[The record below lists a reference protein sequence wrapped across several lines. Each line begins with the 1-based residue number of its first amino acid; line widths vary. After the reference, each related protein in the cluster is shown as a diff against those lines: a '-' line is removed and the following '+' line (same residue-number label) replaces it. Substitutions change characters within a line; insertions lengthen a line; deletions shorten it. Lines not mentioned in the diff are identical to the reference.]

1 MLRIPGFPFS
11 SIRKALRLRDFV
23 AQGFICT
30 ISCLIAGFAFNSTLA
45 IADDVRS
52 TTSAKKEELSL
63 EQLKRDGKTRSRF
76 LEASRPE
83 QEATTAKPDQ
93 KQPEPKL
100 AEFRTRIEP
109 ILRSACMDCHGPDT
123 QEGNIRIDSLDPNLH
138 VGKDV
143 DWWTEIFSVVSKGEM
158 PPPDSKSLTDRERDQ
173 IVDWLSSELHAA
185 SIVKRQS
192 ASQTVFRRMTRY
204 DYNYAL
210 QDLLGLPWDFAKDL
224 PPEAKSTEGFRNT
237 AEHLGMSV
245 SQIETF
251 QRLSRQALYRA
262 TVQGSQPPAI
272 AWAITMKDVS
282 RLEWPKQEQQIE
294 KAKTEHKDDEKKLQA
309 ELEKLEHSFKQP
321 RQQTYFRNL
330 QTGRTVA
337 ANWEYYEAKY
347 AIAPVEALTP
357 PPTNVDQVAIIPAGK
372 WLNVELG
379 NKLPDDGTLRV
390 RVRASRSSTKG
401 NRIPSLQLH
410 FGWQASNEGRAL
422 LPVSQRD
429 LQITAATDAPEFY
442 QWDIPLGEIYP
453 RNSVRKT
460 SAMGTMPSPSEYI
473 RIVNSTASQ
482 GDVQIDYVEV
492 QAPVY
497 DQWPPASHQR
507 IFFASSNAQDETK
520 YAREIIANFMRKAWR
535 RTIAESELEL
545 KLKLFG
551 RLRPDCGSFEEAV
564 IETLASVL
572 SSPNFLYLVQ
582 AQEAEVNSEAA
593 TAAAVKAQTTTSNQQ
608 IASRRELSASELATR
623 LSMFLWC
630 SIPDE
635 ELLTLAETGKLLE
648 PNVLEQQVQRMLND
662 ARSQRMAKQFV
673 HQWLDLE
680 LLDFLN
686 FQQHV
691 PNFDPLLKE
700 AMLHE
705 PVALFEETLRS
716 NESVLN
722 FLHSDYM
729 MANERLARHYGIKEV
744 RGNDFRRVSL
754 DGDPRRGGLLT
765 QAGML
770 AMNSDYPDSHP
781 LKRGKWILVSLL
793 NDPPPPPPPAVPQID
808 LTNPEIAKMTLKE
821 RIEDHRNQPA
831 CKACHMKIDPW
842 GIAFENYDALGKWR
856 DKIGEKP
863 VDAASELSNH
873 IELDGMMGLKR
884 YLLEH
889 RQDQFVSA
897 TVHKLT
903 TFALGRSLKFADR
916 ADLDEITK
924 SVRLGDDGLRTMV
937 AAIVTSEL
945 FRTR

>member
-1 MLRIPGFPFS
+1 MLRIPGFPFT
-11 SIRKALRLRDFV
+11 SIRESLRSRDYV
-23 AQGFICT
+23 VRGFICA
-30 ISCLIAGFAFNSTLA
+30 ISCLIMGSVLHSTIL
-45 IADDVRS
+45 IADDAQS
-52 TTSAKKEELSL
+52 TTSAKKEEQSL
-63 EQLKRDGKTRSRF
+63 EQLKRDGKARSRF
-76 LEASRPE
+76 LEASRTE
-83 QEATTAKPDQ
+83 QNATTATPAHKLPI
-93 KQPEPKL
+93 PKL
-100 AEFRTRIEP
+100 GEYQTNIEP
-109 ILRSACMDCHGPDT
+109 ILRSACMDCHGPDS
-123 QEGNIRIDSLDPNLH
+123 QEGNFRVDSLDPNLH

-158 PPPDSKSLTDRERDQ
+158 PPADCKSLTDRERDQ
-173 IVDWLSSELHAA
+173 IVDWLSGELHAA
-185 SIVKRQS
+185 SIVRRQS
-192 ASQTVFRRMTRY
+192 VTQTVFRRMTRY
-204 DYNYAL
+204 EYNYAL

-237 AEHLGMSV
+237 AEHLGISV

-262 TVQGSQPPAI
+262 TVRGSQPHAI
-272 AWAITMKDVS
+272 AWSITMNDVS
-282 RLEWPKQEQQIE
+282 RLEWPKQDQQIA
-294 KAKTEHKDDEKKLQA
+294 KAKADFKDDEKKLQA
-309 ELEKLEHSFKQP
+309 EVEKLEHSFSQP

-330 QTGRTVA
+330 QTGKTVA

-347 AIAPVEALTP
+347 AIAPVEALTQ
-357 PPTNVDQVAIIPAGK
+357 PPTNVEQVAVITAGK

-390 RVRASRSSTKG
+390 RVRASRVSAKG

-429 LQITAATDAPEFY
+429 LQITAEPDAAEFY

-473 RIVNSTASQ
+473 RIVNSSASKS
-482 GDVQIDYVEV
+482 DVQIDYVEV

-497 DQWPPASHQR
+497 DHWPPASHQR

-520 YAREIIANFMRKAWR
+520 YAREIIASFMHKAWR
-535 RTIAESELEL
+535 RTITEAELEL

-564 IETLASVL
+564 IETLSTVL
-572 SSPNFLYLVQ
+572 SSPHFLYLVQ
-582 AQEAEVNSEAA
+582 SQEAEEKTEA
-593 TAAAVKAQTTTSNQQ
+593 TINAAVQAQSTASNKKLE
-608 IASRRELSASELATR
+608 SRRQLSASELATR

-635 ELLTLAETGKLLE
+635 ELLTLAETGNLLE
-648 PNVLEQQVQRMLND
+648 PKVLEQQVQRMLSD

-705 PVALFEETLRS
+705 PVALFEETLRN

-744 RGNDFRRVSL
+744 RGNDFQRVSL
-754 DGDPRRGGLLT
+754 DGDTRRGGLLT

-831 CKACHMKIDPW
+831 CKTCHMKIDPW

-897 TVHKLT
+897 MVHKMT
-903 TFALGRSLKFADR
+903 TFALGRSLKFTDR
-916 ADLDEITK
+916 ADLDEIAK